1 MLEKLL
7 LRFGYVPDVQD
18 ASDQIRAAERALA
31 TAREAL
37 RKERAGRE
45 VAEAEAAALGEQLR
59 QAKAEL
65 ACRVKI
71 TNREQDDILMSR
83 LNAMRDRSEVF
94 A

>member
-37 RKERAGRE
+37 RRERAGRE
-45 VAEAEAAALGEQLR
+45 VAEAEVQGCQAL
-59 QAKAEL
+59 
-65 ACRVKI
+65 
-71 TNREQDDILMSR
+71 
-83 LNAMRDRSEVF
+83 
-94 A
+94 